1 MGIGK
6 TEFKKTKTIRL
17 QFRGWNS
24 KTCLLYTSCMKQ
36 EVAFRK
42 QNGKDWCMRRLKE
55 MAEDETTLQ
64 VLKTYPIKK
73 MEKKQRI
80 LFTMILTKNMYVVYW
95 LFRLRY
101 RLS

>member
-1 MGIGK
+1 MQAPSALNEQPW
-6 TEFKKTKTIRL
+6 EFLLIREA
-17 QFRGWNS
+17 
-24 KTCLLYTSCMKQ
+24 CMKQ

-42 QNGKDWCMRRLKE
+42 QNGRNWCMRRLKE

-101 RLS
+101 RLD

>member
-1 MGIGK
+1 MDNLI
-6 TEFKKTKTIRL
+6 T
-17 QFRGWNS
+17 
-24 KTCLLYTSCMKQ
+24 CMKQ
-36 EVAFRK
+36 DVAFRK
-42 QNGKDWCMRRLKE
+42 QNGRNWCMRRLKE

-101 RLS
+101 RLD

>member
-1 MGIGK
+1 
-6 TEFKKTKTIRL
+6 
-17 QFRGWNS
+17 
-24 KTCLLYTSCMKQ
+24 
-36 EVAFRK
+36 
-42 QNGKDWCMRRLKE
+42 MRRLKE